1 MAALNRVGTTV
12 QVAEADPAALSRAAT
27 VRAAEAADP
36 VVGAT
41 VREAEAGLAVVE
53 AIVRAVVADP
63 VVVESTAQVAE
74 ADPVEGRAD
83 SAEAGRATT
92 AAERFA
98 ASALT
103 RSNILTTRT

>member
-1 MAALNRVGTTV
+1 MAAIV
-12 QVAEADPAALSRAAT
+12 QAVAADPAALSRAAT
-27 VRAAEAADP
+27 VQVAEADP
-36 VVGAT
+36 VVEAFVREAEADPVAAT
-41 VREAEAGLAVVE
+41 VREA
-53 AIVRAVVADP
+53 
-63 VVVESTAQVAE
+63 

-103 RSNILTTRT
+103 RSNTLTTRM